1 MKKIYTIFAAT
12 AALLALAGCTNAI
25 VQKNSAEVG
34 WTAEQYENR
43 IKELDSPNG
52 NVTAA
57 GHARALFRMVGANIH
72 STSTDGKSKTVK
84 LTFSKDVDP
93 NTVSGI
99 KLYKTSDTAD
109 TTNTVMMYTETP
121 ISYTAQVIKYDVYVT
136 FDPSTFRTAL
146 LEIDPAVLA
155 SVSGQKIDTDGDG
168 VEGEADDDV
177 YLSYYYSAISGT
189 DMSLPASPAGLD
201 KMIPVYNK
209 LASPTVL
216 PYDETDGTMRM
227 TFDTCEDVFRSN
239 IKIQYLS
246 NGAWTDANVTSAFT
260 KVADPAPAN
269 NLKGKS
275 EATFTINPKF
285 APKTSYRVLL
295 ANRKSIK
302 TVNKYRGYIRKL
314 ETDNFANDFA
324 VLGTSFIGTYA
335 TTEYKKAHAADNPVA
350 VTTVIDGRDYL
361 TSFTVQLTA
370 KGSLDGTTKLAADFC
385 GVTDVLSK
393 LLFKDGGANALSIGE
408 LIAQPVESSKT
419 GPAGHEYYSK
429 IKYVLKTPVYVN
441 NNANMK
447 VYVDPNLQLNYFDGT
462 SVTSISL
469 GFDNAKSEEAV
480 ELSPEKTAFYYE
492 AN

>member
-43 IKELDSPNG
+43 MKELDSPNG
-52 NVTAA
+52 NVTAT
-57 GHARALFRMVGANIH
+57 GYTRAPFKMIGANIH

-99 KLYKTSDTAD
+99 KIYKTSDTAD

-155 SVSGQKIDTDGDG
+155 SVSGQKIDTDTDG
-168 VEGEADDDV
+168 VEGEADDDA
-177 YLSYYYSAISGT
+177 YLDYSAISGS
-189 DMSLPASPAGLD
+189 DMSLPVSPAGLD
-201 KMIPVYNK
+201 KMIPVYNE

-216 PYDETDGTMRM
+216 SYNKTDGTIKM

-246 NGAWTDANVTSAFT
+246 NGAWKDANVTSDFT
-260 KVADPAPAN
+260 PEPPAPAN
-269 NLKGKS
+269 GLKGKS

-295 ANRKSIK
+295 TNRRSIK

-314 ETDNFANDFA
+314 ETDNFADDFA
-324 VLGTSFIGTYA
+324 ELVAPKFIGTYA
-335 TTEYKKAHAADNPVA
+335 TAEYTAAHAFDNPVD
-350 VTTVIDGRDYL
+350 VTPVFNSNDYL
-361 TSFTVQLTA
+361 TSFTVGLTA
-370 KGSLDGTTKLAADFC
+370 KDSLDGTTKLAANFC
-385 GVTDVLSK
+385 GVTSVLSK
-393 LLFKDGGANALSIGE
+393 LLFKDSGNNALSIGE
-408 LIAQPVESSKT
+408 LIEQPVESSKT
-419 GPAGHEYYSK
+419 GPAGHEYYAT

-441 NNANMK
+441 GSSSMK
-447 VYVDPNLQLNYFDGT
+447 AYVDPTLQLNYFDGADT
-462 SVTSISL
+462 TSISL
-469 GFDNAKSEEAV
+469 GFDKAVAEEKV
-480 ELSPEKTAFYYE
+480 ELSPEKTVFYYK

>member
-1 MKKIYTIFAAT
+1 MKKIYTIFAAA
-12 AALLALAGCTNAI
+12 AALSALAGCTNVL
-25 VQKNSAEVG
+25 VQKNSGEVG
-34 WTAEQYENR
+34 WTAGQYENR
-43 IKELDSPNG
+43 MKELDSPNG
-52 NVTAA
+52 NVTAT
-57 GHARALFRMVGANIH
+57 GYTRAPFKMIGANIH

-99 KLYKTSDTAD
+99 KIYKTSNTAD

-209 LASPTVL
+209 LALPTVF
-216 PYDETDGTMRM
+216 PYDETDGTIKM

-246 NGAWTDANVTSAFT
+246 NGAWKDANVTSNFT
-260 KVADPAPAN
+260 ETDPPAPAN
-269 NLKGKS
+269 NLKGES
-275 EATFTINPKF
+275 EAKFTIKPKF
-285 APKTSYRVLL
+285 AHKTYYIVLL
-295 ANRKSIK
+295 TNRRSIK
-302 TVNKYRGYIRKL
+302 TVNKYLGYIRKL
-314 ETDNFANDFA
+314 ETDNFAKDFD
-324 VLGTSFIGTYA
+324 VLDTGFIGTYA
-335 TTEYKKAHAADNPVA
+335 DSAYTAAHAAANPIL
-350 VTTVIDGRDYL
+350 VTTTFNSNDYL

-370 KGSLDGTTKLAADFC
+370 KGSLDGGKLAADFC

-393 LLFKDGGANALSIGE
+393 LLFKDGGNNALSIGE
-408 LIAQPVESSKT
+408 LMAQPV
-419 GPAGHEYYSK
+419 A
-429 IKYVLKTPVYVN
+429 
-441 NNANMK
+441 
-447 VYVDPNLQLNYFDGT
+447 T
-462 SVTSISL
+462 SEVTSA
-469 GFDNAKSEEAV
+469 GGHNF
-480 ELSPEKTAFYYE
+480 
-492 AN
+492 

>member
-1 MKKIYTIFAAT
+1 MKKIYAIFAAT

-57 GHARALFRMVGANIH
+57 GHTRAPFKMIGANIH

-99 KLYKTSDTAD
+99 KIYKTSDTAD

-189 DMSLPASPAGLD
+189 DMSLPASPVGRD
-201 KMIPVYNK
+201 KRIPMYNK

-227 TFDTCEDVFRSN
+227 TFDTCEDVFRNN

-246 NGAWTDANVTSAFT
+246 NGAWTDANFTSAFT
-260 KVADPAPAN
+260 KEDPALAN
-269 NLKGKS
+269 GLNGKS

-324 VLGTSFIGTYA
+324 VFGPRFIGTYA
-335 TTEYKKAHAADNPVA
+335 TAEYKKAHAADNPVD
-350 VTTVIDGRDYL
+350 VTTDSNFNGYL
-361 TSFTVQLTA
+361 TSFTVFLTA

-393 LLFKDGGANALSIGE
+393 LLFKDGGNNALSIGE
-408 LIAQPVESSKT
+408 LIAQPDESSKT

-447 VYVDPNLQLNYFDGT
+447 VYVDPTLQLNYFAGT

>member
-43 IKELDSPNG
+43 MRELDSPNG
-52 NVTAA
+52 NVAATGHTRAPFKKTA
-57 GHARALFRMVGANIH
+57 GAIYA
-72 STSTDGKSKTVK
+72 TSTDGKSRTVK

-99 KLYKTSDTAD
+99 KIYKTSDTAD
-109 TTNTVMMYTETP
+109 TTNTVLMYTETP
-121 ISYTAQVIKYDVYVT
+121 ISYTAQVIKNEVYVT

-146 LEIDPAVLA
+146 LEIDPAVFA

-168 VEGEADDDV
+168 VEGEADDDA
-177 YLSYYYSAISGT
+177 YLDYPTNWGS
-189 DMSLPASPAGLD
+189 DMSLPLSPAGLD
-201 KMIPVYNK
+201 KMIPVYNE

-227 TFDTCEDVFRSN
+227 TFDTCEDVFRGN

-246 NGAWTDANVTSAFT
+246 NGAWTDANVISAFT

-275 EATFTINPKF
+275 EAIFTINPKF

-314 ETDNFANDFA
+314 ETDNFANDFV
-324 VLGTSFIGTYA
+324 VLGVGFIGTYGTA
-335 TTEYKKAHAADNPVA
+335 EYKKAHAAGNPVA

-370 KGSLDGTTKLAADFC
+370 KGSLDGTTKPAANFC

-393 LLFKDGGANALSIGE
+393 LLFKDGGANALSTGE
-408 LIAQPVESSKT
+408 LIEQPVESSKT

-429 IKYVLKTPVYVN
+429 VKYVLKTPVYVN
-441 NNANMK
+441 NNATMK
-447 VYVDPNLQLNYFDGT
+447 VYVDPTLQLNYFDGT

-469 GFDNAKSEEAV
+469 GFDKAKAEEDV
-480 ELSPEKTAFYYE
+480 ELSPEKTAFYYK

>member
-57 GHARALFRMVGANIH
+57 GHTRALFKMAGANIH

-99 KLYKTSDTAD
+99 KIYKTSDTAD

-146 LEIDPAVLA
+146 LEIDPTVLA

-177 YLSYYYSAISGT
+177 YVSYYYSAISGT
-189 DMSLPASPAGLD
+189 DMSLPASPAGRD
-201 KMIPVYNK
+201 KRIPVYNK

-216 PYDETDGTMRM
+216 PYDETDGTIRM

-239 IKIQYLS
+239 IKFQYLS

-260 KVADPAPAN
+260 KEDPALAN
-269 NLKGKS
+269 GLNGKS

-314 ETDNFANDFA
+314 ETDNFANDFV
-324 VLGTSFIGTYA
+324 VLGVGFIGTYA
-335 TTEYKKAHAADNPVA
+335 TAEYKKAHAADNPVD
-350 VTTVIDGRDYL
+350 VTTDSNFNGYL

-370 KGSLDGTTKLAADFC
+370 KGSLDGTTKPAANFC

-447 VYVDPNLQLNYFDGT
+447 VYVDPTLQLNYFDGT

-469 GFDNAKSEEAV
+469 GFDKAKAEEDV

>member
-1 MKKIYTIFAAT
+1 MKKIYAIFAAT
-12 AALLALAGCTNAI
+12 AALLALTGCTNAV

-43 IKELDSPNG
+43 IKELESPNG
-52 NVTAA
+52 KVTAS
-57 GHARALFRMVGANIH
+57 GHTRDLFKIDSANIY
-72 STSTDGKSKTVK
+72 STSTDGKSRTVK

-99 KLYKTSDTAD
+99 KLLKLTNAPSAD
-109 TTNTVMMYTETP
+109 QLRVETP
-121 ISYTAQVIKYDVYVT
+121 VPYTVTNIIRKEVYIT
-136 FDPSTFRTAL
+136 FDPSTFGEAL
-146 LEIDPAVLA
+146 LEIDPTVLA

-168 VEGEADDDV
+168 VEGEAEDDV
-177 YLSYYYSAISGT
+177 SLKYATWGT
-189 DMSLPASPAGLD
+189 DGSSPIGMG
-201 KMIPVYNK
+201 KKSPPNNK

-216 PYDETDGTMRM
+216 PYNEINGTIRM
-227 TFDTCEDVFRSN
+227 TFNTCEDVFRSN

-260 KVADPAPAN
+260 KEAPALAN
-269 NLKGKS
+269 GYNGKS

-295 ANRKSIK
+295 TNKKSIK
-302 TVNKYRGYIRKL
+302 TANKYFGYIRKL

-324 VLGTSFIGTYA
+324 GLNFGFIGTR
-335 TTEYKKAHAADNPVA
+335 TTAEYRAAHAFDNPVA

-370 KGSLDGTTKLAADFC
+370 KGSLDGTTKLAANFC

-419 GPAGHEYYSK
+419 GPAGHEYYAT
-429 IKYVLKTPVYVN
+429 IKYILKTPVYVN
-441 NNANMK
+441 DNANMK
-447 VYVDPNLQLNYFDGT
+447 VYVDPALQLNYADG
-462 SVTSISL
+462 TSISL
-469 GFDNAKSEEAV
+469 GFNKNKAEVDV
-480 ELSPEKTAFYYE
+480 ELSPEKTAFYYK

>member
-43 IKELDSPNG
+43 IKELESPNG
-52 NVTAA
+52 NVAATGHTRAPFKKTA
-57 GHARALFRMVGANIH
+57 GAIYA
-72 STSTDGKSKTVK
+72 TSTDGKSRTVK

-99 KLYKTSDTAD
+99 KIYKTSDTAD
-109 TTNTVMMYTETP
+109 TTNTVLMYTETP
-121 ISYTAQVIKYDVYVT
+121 ISYTAQVIKNEVYVT

-146 LEIDPAVLA
+146 LEIDPAVFA

-168 VEGEADDDV
+168 VEGEADDDA
-177 YLSYYYSAISGT
+177 YLDYPTNWGS
-189 DMSLPASPAGLD
+189 DMSLPLSPAGLD
-201 KMIPVYNK
+201 KMIPVYNE

-260 KVADPAPAN
+260 KVADPASAN

-285 APKTSYRVLL
+285 APKTYYRVLL
-295 ANRKSIK
+295 TNRRSIK

-314 ETDNFANDFA
+314 ETDNFANDFV
-324 VLGTSFIGTYA
+324 VLGTGFIGTYGTA
-335 TTEYKKAHAADNPVA
+335 EYKKAHAAGNPVA

-370 KGSLDGTTKLAADFC
+370 KGSLDGTTKPAANFC

-447 VYVDPNLQLNYFDGT
+447 VYVDPTLQLNYFDGT

-469 GFDNAKSEEAV
+469 GFDKAKAEEDA

>member
-52 NVTAA
+52 NVTGVATEFPLTYYT
-57 GHARALFRMVGANIH
+57 RKTFKMDSANID
-72 STSTDGKSKTVK
+72 STSTDGKSRTVL

-99 KLYKTSDTAD
+99 KLLKLTNAPSAD
-109 TTNTVMMYTETP
+109 QLYVETP
-121 ISYTAQVIKYDVYVT
+121 VPYTVTKIIRKEVYIT
-136 FDPSTFRTAL
+136 FDPSTFGEAL
-146 LEIDPAVLA
+146 LEIDPTVLT

-168 VEGEADDDV
+168 VEGEAEDDV
-177 YLSYYYSAISGT
+177 FLQYETLGT
-189 DMSLPASPAGLD
+189 DGLTPTGTGKKSPSTNTLT
-201 KMIPVYNK
+201 P
-209 LASPTVL
+209 PTVL

-260 KVADPAPAN
+260 KEDPALGN
-269 NLKGKS
+269 GFKGKS

-285 APKTSYRVLL
+285 APKTYYRVLL

-302 TVNKYRGYIRKL
+302 TVNKYHGYIRKL

-324 VLGTSFIGTYA
+324 VFGPRFIGTYSTA
-335 TTEYKKAHAADNPVA
+335 EYKKAHAADNPVA
-350 VTTVIDGRDYL
+350 VTTTEIDARDYL
-361 TSFTVQLTA
+361 TSFTVELTA
-370 KGSLDGTTKLAADFC
+370 KGSLDGTTKPVANFC

-408 LIAQPVESSKT
+408 LIAQPDESSKT

-441 NNANMK
+441 DNANMK
-447 VYVDPNLQLNYFDGT
+447 VYVDPTLQLNYFDGT

-469 GFDNAKSEEAV
+469 GFDKAKAEDKV
-480 ELSPEKTAFYYE
+480 ELSPEKTAFYYK